1 MSHSKS
7 NGKYLRTTLEI
18 LLIIGLAVG
27 TTYLVTVALEN
38 HYGSKNPLVVI
49 SNRDQFGKCSMS
61 ETYEFGDLL
70 VIKKVPADEIKVG
83 DVIVFNNPDS
93 SEPIIHRVVYVNNT
107 DSENYYY
114 LTKGDNN
121 RQIDLYWIAEGY
133 PGVPYEEVHG
143 VVVHRVPW
151 VGRISLAL
159 QGTAGIIL
167 LISIIFVILL
177 FLIVLEG
184 IEDLETE
191 NENSES
197 NKNNKQGQ
205 KTEGK
210 SFLDIFRKRSFN
222 QKLAIIGLI
231 ALFAL
236 SPIALRNMAADSD
249 DAPSV
254 EILDITPEIIG
265 GTNTLSPEN
274 VPLVFYVVVK
284 LHNDGLWQHSMKKAH
299 LFPTFEDKNPGYT
312 YEWNV
317 VYTFHGDK
325 TIKAAVI
332 FDKNTWTYF
341 TTNYGLGNYNISV
354 TLKAFIHDRISGT
367 TWTISNTISNAF
379 TIKVES

>member
-1 MSHSKS
+1 MSQSKN

-27 TTYLVTVALEN
+27 TTYLVTAALED
-38 HYGSKNPLVVI
+38 HYGTKNPLVVI
-49 SNRDQFGKCSMS
+49 SNRDRFGDCSMS
-61 ETYEFGDLL
+61 DSYEYGDLL

-83 DVIVFNNPDS
+83 DVIVFNNPDG
-93 SEPIIHRVVYVNNT
+93 SEPIIHRVIHINNT
-107 DSENYYY
+107 DSEHYYY
-114 LTKGDNN
+114 MTKGDNN
-121 RQIDLYWIAEGY
+121 RNIDRYWIAEGY

-143 VVVHRVPW
+143 VVVHRIPW

-159 QGTAGIIL
+159 QGTAGIFL

-177 FLIVLEG
+177 FLLAFEG

-191 NENSES
+191 NENSQS
-197 NKNNKQGQ
+197 NKNKKQGQ
-205 KTEGK
+205 KTEEK

-222 QKLAIIGLI
+222 QKLAIVGLI

-236 SPIALRNMAADSD
+236 SPLALRNMAADSN

-254 EILDITPEIIG
+254 EIIDITPEIVG
-265 GTNTLSPEN
+265 GTNTLSPDN

-299 LFPTFEDKNPGYT
+299 LFPTYEGENPGYIF
-312 YEWNV
+312 EWNV

-325 TIKAAVI
+325 IIKAVII
-332 FDKNTWTYF
+332 FDINTWTYF
-341 TTNYGLGNYNISV
+341 NTKYGLGNYSISV

-367 TWTISNTISNAF
+367 TWSVSDTISNAF
-379 TIKVES
+379 TIIVEN